1 MAPGTAPAINHN
13 LRYGSEG
20 AVDALHANE
29 RGFDTFGN
37 VWQWCED
44 PFHPLPEF
52 KIHPFYTDFST
63 PCFDGEHQMI

>member
-1 MAPGTAPAINHN
+1 MACGAVPAINHN

-29 RGFDTFGN
+29 QGFTTFGN

-44 PFHPLPEF
+44 PFHPLPELQNSS
-52 KIHPFYTDFST
+52 FYTDFST
-63 PCFDGEHQMI
+63 LL